1 MTSCGNNPGRSQAGP
16 SSDLPYSRSIISTMV
31 CKVSKKA
38 SRIFVLQSLDDSSF
52 YVASGEDSF
61 SPEFP
66 SDIMSSVGVI
76 LQGRSICPLCRID
89 AVGASV
95 IFK

>member
-1 MTSCGNNPGRSQAGP
+1 MERNGEN
-16 SSDLPYSRSIISTMV
+16 SSFTDQDELTENSTIISTMV

-38 SRIFVLQSLDDSSF
+38 SRIFVLRSLDDSSF

-66 SDIMSSVGVI
+66 SDIMSSIGVI